1 MIPRPLPVI
10 CNAES
15 RRRCVEPMSIRVR
28 PTVPRLHLITN
39 RALCGDRG
47 QAAIVAEAA
56 LAGVGAVQLREKD
69 LDATALLR
77 EATSLK
83 DVLGTTP
90 LIINGAPDVALTV
103 GAAGVHLPGDG
114 GTIAAARAALGSSA
128 LIGRSVHTVDEAR
141 NAAADG
147 ADYLIVGTI
156 FATASKPGRAPAGL
170 PFITAVARAVAIPI
184 VAIGGIDEGNV
195 AATLA
200 AGAWGVAVMS
210 GVLSAP
216 EPGVA
221 VRRLRAIIEKENR

>member
-1 MIPRPLPVI
+1 MSVSARPAI
-10 CNAES
+10 
-15 RRRCVEPMSIRVR
+15 
-28 PTVPRLHLITN
+28 PRLHLITN
-39 RALCGDRG
+39 RALCDARG
-47 QAAIVAEAA
+47 QLAIVADAA
-56 LAGVGAVQLREKD
+56 RAGVGAVQLREKD
-69 LDATALLR
+69 LESAALVR

-83 DVLGTTP
+83 EVLGATP
-90 LIINGAPDVALTV
+90 LIVNGASGVALAA

-114 GTIAAARAALGSSA
+114 GTIAVARAALGPTA

-141 NAAADG
+141 SAAAEG

-170 PFITAVARAVAIPI
+170 PFVTAVARAVTIPI

-195 AATLA
+195 AATLT

-216 EPGVA
+216 EPGAA